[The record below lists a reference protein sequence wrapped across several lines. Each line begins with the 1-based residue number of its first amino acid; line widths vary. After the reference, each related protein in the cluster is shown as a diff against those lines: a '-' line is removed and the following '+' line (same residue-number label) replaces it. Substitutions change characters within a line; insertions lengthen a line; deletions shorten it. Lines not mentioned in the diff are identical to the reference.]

1 MEECK
6 ARFTTKQCLQFH
18 YRKSHNLT
26 DESMPSIE
34 REIPYTL
41 SAYSGGIAAEDL
53 RNNKR
58 RLSSNEYV
66 GSDTP
71 PGHVHDAIP
80 KNDLDETKDVYDF
93 KESDD
98 DRMEKKNNNGS
109 YDLIDTRIDGGNDND
124 ENKSG
129 SDANADDSKM
139 MKDEDGNMNSSSV
152 DADDE
157 SDEKMPDCPTM
168 HKQTS
173 SKARYSSRSTSA
185 IIESRSIDNSLAS
198 CPDSTKYVSKIYFV
212 QI

>member
-26 DESMPSIE
+26 DETMPSIE

-53 RNNKR
+53 KNNKR
-58 RLSSNEYV
+58 RLSSNKYIE
-66 GSDTP
+66 SDTP
-71 PGHVHDAIP
+71 PSNAHDAIP
-80 KNDLDETKDVYDF
+80 KNHLDETKDVYDF

-98 DRMEKKNNNGS
+98 DRMEKKNNTGS
-109 YDLIDTRIDGGNDND
+109 YDLNGIRIEGGNDND
-124 ENKSG
+124 EIKSG

-139 MKDEDGNMNSSSV
+139 MKDEDGNINSSSV

-157 SDEKMPDCPTM
+157 SDEKTPDCPRIY
-168 HKQTS
+168 KQTS
-173 SKARYSSRSTSA
+173 SKYT
-185 IIESRSIDNSLAS
+185 
-198 CPDSTKYVSKIYFV
+198 
-212 QI
+212 

>member
-53 RNNKR
+53 KRNKQIR
-58 RLSSNEYV
+58 SSNEYI
-66 GSDTP
+66 GSDSP
-71 PGHVHDAIP
+71 PAHAHDAYP
-80 KNDLDETKDVYDF
+80 QNDLDESKDVYDF

-98 DRMEKKNNNGS
+98 DRLDKQNNIGS
-109 YDLIDTRIDGGNDND
+109 YDLNDVRINGGNDND

-157 SDEKMPDCPTM
+157 SDEKMPDCPRM
-168 HKQTS
+168 QKQTS
-173 SKARYSSRSTSA
+173 SRARYSSRSNSA
-185 IIESRSIDNSLAS
+185 IDNSG
-198 CPDSTKYVSKIYFV
+198 
-212 QI
+212 